1 MPLSRTC
8 SFAIKYSVRLINR
21 TGYAFNLNKGK
32 STDGATVIRIVVLQ
46 LVLLL
51 KNQMNASRLLSIP
64 QSGGK
69 MSKRLGRIIGC
80 KYKTSVV
87 VSQID

>member
-1 MPLSRTC
+1 M
-8 SFAIKYSVRLINR
+8 NE

-32 STDGATVIRIVVLQ
+32 STDGATVVRIVVLQ
-46 LVLLL
+46 LVLLF
-51 KNQMNASRLLSIP
+51 KKIMNASRP
-64 QSGGK
+64 SGHPPVRGK